1 MRPFL
6 VLLLLAALSGCATP
20 EPSRLREVRAFAN
33 EAPKLA
39 GFADLSQRFRDTY
52 QREQPYLNAAS
63 VRTEVQL
70 DDRRREAYP
79 DFVALHQSVML
90 YMRVLG
96 ALADGGTYDAGD
108 QIKGLASGIKAWP
121 DTGLT
126 DRHVNAYA
134 GLTRALARVFTGHAQ
149 DQAVQTL
156 LREGYTPLQESL
168 DAMAVLLRTFDKHH
182 DNEQAIVLGMLD
194 VEIPFANTPRDR
206 LLAAIAKAH
215 RQEKVREY
223 HLLGLRH
230 TLALQHVEAIRKQH
244 ETLVLQAALQPALP
258 APSPRPIAAQA
269 TAIQGATP

>member
-1 MRPFL
+1 MRAFL
-6 VLLLLAALSGCATP
+6 LLFLLAALGGCAHTP
-20 EPSRLREVRAFAN
+20 ENTRLREVRAFAG

-39 GFADLSQRFRDTY
+39 GFADLSQRFRDTF

-63 VRTEVQL
+63 VRTEIQL

-79 DFVALHQSVML
+79 DFVALHQSVVL
-90 YMRVLG
+90 YMRALG
-96 ALADGGTYDAGD
+96 ALADGGAYDPGD
-108 QIKGLASGIKAWP
+108 QVKGLAAGIKAWP

-134 GLTRALARVFTGHAQ
+134 GLARVLARVFTTRAQ
-149 DQAVQTL
+149 DQAVQAL

-168 DAMAVLLRTFDKHH
+168 DAMAVLLRHFDKHH

-206 LLAAIAKAH
+206 LLAAIAKSH

-223 HLLGLRH
+223 QLLGLRH

-244 ETLVLQAALQPALP
+244 EALVLQAALQGATRAAVATPA
-258 APSPRPIAAQA
+258 
-269 TAIQGATP
+269 AIQGATP